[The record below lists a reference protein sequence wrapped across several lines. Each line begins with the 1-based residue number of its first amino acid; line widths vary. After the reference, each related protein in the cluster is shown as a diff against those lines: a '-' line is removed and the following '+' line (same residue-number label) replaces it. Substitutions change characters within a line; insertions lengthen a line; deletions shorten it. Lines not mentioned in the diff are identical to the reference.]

1 MTGEEQELREAE
13 RQAKA
18 GRLRLWREYVPPQA
32 SAQRGAHSEECRG
45 VQRGAEGRRGAE
57 RGGELCLFRVGGA
70 ARALSLDWPPPA
82 TLAHPTTTQAAS
94 ELLGRVVEVVS
105 GDTLVVAD
113 AANNETRYSLSSIRC
128 PRMGR
133 EPEPYAAEAK
143 EALRRRVLC
152 ERVRQAR
159 SRGGAPR
166 PWL

>member
-32 SAQRGAHSEECRG
+32 SAQRGAHREERTARSAQRGVQRGAEECRG
-45 VQRGAEGRRGAE
+45 VQRGGEGRRAVSVSSRRSGS
-57 RGGELCLFRVGGA
+57 RSLSRLA
-70 ARALSLDWPPPA
+70 ATRDS
-82 TLAHPTTTQAAS
+82 AHPTAAQAAS
-94 ELLGRVVEVVS
+94 ELLARVVEVVS

-152 ERVRQAR
+152 EI
-159 SRGGAPR
+159 
-166 PWL
+166 

>member
-32 SAQRGAHSEECRG
+32 SAQRGAHREERTA
-45 VQRGAEGRRGAE
+45 RSAEGRRGAQ
-57 RGGELCLFRVGGA
+57 RGGEGRRAVSVSSRRSGS
-70 ARALSLDWPPPA
+70 RALSRLAA
-82 TLAHPTTTQAAS
+82 TRDSAHPTAAQAAS
-94 ELLGRVVEVVS
+94 ELLARVVEVVS

-152 ERVRQAR
+152 EI
-159 SRGGAPR
+159 
-166 PWL
+166 